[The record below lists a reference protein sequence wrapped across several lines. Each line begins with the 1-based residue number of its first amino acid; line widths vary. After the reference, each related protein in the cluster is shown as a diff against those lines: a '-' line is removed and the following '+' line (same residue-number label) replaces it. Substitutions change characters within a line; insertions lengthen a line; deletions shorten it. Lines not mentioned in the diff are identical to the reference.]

1 MLRVGIVAGEA
12 SGDTLGAGLINAIK
26 ERVPDARFVGI
37 AGPQMIAAG
46 CEPWWR
52 MEELSVMGLVEVL
65 RHLPRLLRLRT
76 RLLRRF
82 QEADL
87 DVFVG
92 IDSPDFNLPIA
103 LALKKIGLPT
113 VQYVSPQVWAWRQ
126 SRVGAISKAAD
137 LVLCLLPFE
146 TKFYDLHGVN
156 ASFVGHP
163 LADSIPMETDK
174 ESARKALGIPL
185 SGPYLAVFPGSRK
198 FEVSR
203 LASPYMRTAKW
214 LCDHNPA
221 LKILVGLANE
231 ETCEIFLKMT
241 RNIKLNTETMLFV
254 GQAREVMGAADVVL
268 TASGTASLE
277 VLLVKRPMV
286 VGYMI
291 SGVTYRIMRL
301 LGLNRLNYFSLPNLL
316 ADRQVV
322 PEFLQKNIRPEVLGP
337 SLSLF
342 LNEINSQEADL
353 GWYDSFCSIH
363 EQLRCNAS
371 AGAADAVLEL
381 LSVTLESP

>member
-26 ERVPDARFVGI
+26 ERVPDAQFVGI
-37 AGPQMIAAG
+37 AGPQMITAG

-52 MEELSVMGLVEVL
+52 MEELSVMGLAEVL
-65 RHLPRLLRLRT
+65 RHLPRLIRLRR

-82 QEADL
+82 QEAEL
-87 DVFVG
+87 DVFIG

-103 LALKKIGLPT
+103 LALKRTGLPT

-126 SRVGAISKAAD
+126 SRVGAVSKAAD

-146 TKFYDLHGVN
+146 TQFYDLHGVN
-156 ASFVGHP
+156 ARFVGHP
-163 LADSIPMETDK
+163 LADSIPMETEK
-174 ESARKALGIPL
+174 KSARKALGIPL
-185 SGPYLAVFPGSRK
+185 SGPYLTILPGSRK

-203 LASPYMRTAKW
+203 LANPYMKTAKW
-214 LCDHNPA
+214 LCSNNPE

-231 ETCEIFLKMT
+231 ETYEIFLKMT
-241 RNIKLNTETMLFV
+241 RDVQLDAEAKLFV
-254 GQAREVMGAADVVL
+254 GQARKVMGAADIVL

-277 VLLVKRPMV
+277 TLLIKRPMV
-286 VGYMI
+286 VGYMV

-301 LGLNRLNYFSLPNLL
+301 LGLNRLKYFSLPNLL

-322 PEFLQKNIRPEVLGP
+322 PEFLQGDIRPEVLGP

-342 LNEINSQEADL
+342 LNGIDRQDADL
-353 GWYDSFCSIH
+353 DWYDSFCAIH
-363 EQLRCNAS
+363 QQLRRNAS
-371 AGAADAVLEL
+371 TGAADAVLEL
-381 LSVTLESP
+381 LSKTLESP

>member
-26 ERVPDARFVGI
+26 ERVPDAHFVGI
-37 AGPQMIAAG
+37 AGPQMITAG
-46 CEPWWR
+46 CKPWWR
-52 MEELSVMGLVEVL
+52 MEELSVMGFAEVL
-65 RHLPRLLRLRT
+65 RHLPRLIRLRT

-82 QEADL
+82 QEAEL

-103 LALKKIGLPT
+103 LALKKTGLPT

-126 SRVGAISKAAD
+126 SRVGTVSNAAD

-146 TKFYDLHGVN
+146 TQFYDLHGVN
-156 ASFVGHP
+156 TRFVGHP

-174 ESARKALGIPL
+174 KSARKALGIPL
-185 SGPYLAVFPGSRK
+185 SGPYLTILPGSRK

-214 LCDHNPA
+214 LCSHNPE

-231 ETCEIFLKMT
+231 EVYKIFLKVT
-241 RNIKLNTETMLFV
+241 RDVQLDPEALLFV
-254 GQAREVMGAADVVL
+254 GQARKVMGAADIVL

-277 VLLVKRPMV
+277 TLLIKRPMV
-286 VGYMI
+286 VGYKV

-316 ADRQVV
+316 ADKQVV
-322 PEFLQKNIRPEVLGP
+322 PEFLQGDIRPEVLGP
-337 SLSLF
+337 SLSVF
-342 LNEINSQEADL
+342 LNGIDRQDANPD
-353 GWYDSFCSIH
+353 WYDSFCAIH
-363 EQLRCNAS
+363 KQLRCNAS
-371 AGAADAVLEL
+371 AGAAEAVLEL
-381 LSVTLESP
+381 LSKTLESP